1 MLEERSLCR
10 PGFAPGDKPLPFP
23 SFETRDGRFLF
34 YKTSVPRLALMRQR
48 RGRQLYDAKRKHVLN
63 PARLFITES
72 AYQAEKTDAKAT
84 AVIVHMLYER
94 QSQLIFWPYKR
105 VGRSERATL
114 SAPVGA
120 GEVAAGDSSVGG
132 KRAALVP

>member
-10 PGFAPGDKPLPFP
+10 PSFAPGDKPLPFP

-84 AVIVHMLYER
+84 AVIVHEIGHMLYER
-94 QSQLIFWPYKR
+94 QSQLIFWRCKR
-105 VGRSERATL
+105 VARSERATHTAL
-114 SAPVGA
+114 VGA
-120 GEVAAGDSSVGG
+120 GEVAAGD
-132 KRAALVP
+132 